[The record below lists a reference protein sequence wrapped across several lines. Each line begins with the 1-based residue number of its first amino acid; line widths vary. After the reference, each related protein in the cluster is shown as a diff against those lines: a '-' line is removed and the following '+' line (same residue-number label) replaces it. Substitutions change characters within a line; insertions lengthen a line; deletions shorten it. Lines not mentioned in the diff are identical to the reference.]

1 MQQIQ
6 FCRHEKGKK
15 IVEKKEKDI
24 INEAQLKLNY
34 EVK

>member
-15 IVEKKEKDI
+15 IVEKKKDI